1 MKPLKSYFDM
11 PQELVEHVSSLSREV
26 EETIRAIQ
34 KAEYA
39 AIENACR
46 RAIQGGQY
54 GVRVERVD
62 GKLISVE
69 VDPRVPYGQMHEH
82 LHQSWVAAY
91 TSDDLLC
98 DLVKAYAA
106 MDADRWYR

>member
-1 MKPLKSYFDM
+1 MKLLDF
-11 PQELVEHVSSLSREV
+11 QGQVESGLPREV
-26 EETIRAIQ
+26 AETIRAIQ

-46 RAIQGGQY
+46 RAMQGGQR

-69 VDPRVPYGQMHEH
+69 VDARVPYGQLHEH
-82 LHQSWVAAY
+82 LHQSIVAAY
-91 TSDDLLC
+91 TAEDMLC
-98 DLVKAYAA
+98 DFIKWYAA
-106 MDADRWYR
+106 LDADRWYR